1 MDASEAAPKDAGIR
15 QDLARVQHE
24 LGWHA
29 DRARTLEAL
38 LDHPG
43 SDWLTLRRDLAQLCE
58 GPLRDPE
65 GAVAHLRAALSLVE
79 PGSRLAVDLLKHIAG
94 CQRALGEVEAWAATS
109 EGELAALG
117 DAPVFDERRREI
129 HRALAAGYHR
139 ELGRPDDALRHLRA
153 LLDGDSLGDNERGRL
168 EVDCLAL
175 LRAAGDHVELE
186 RRLAAHLERRGDDPE
201 LWRELAAVREQQ
213 LHAHA
218 GAMQAWQRA
227 LDSDPDS
234 RAALRGFRRT
244 AEYLGRWSDVA
255 DALQRELDHP
265 ACTDSSERAAL
276 LRRLGDVC
284 WHRLESTTRASRCY
298 AAATE
303 ADPRDFAAL
312 RALERLLEAMEDWDS
327 AADLY
332 ESEIEVLGDEDPK
345 RTREVWLRIAS
356 IADEQQDDLPRARDA
371 YAQAA
376 EIAPLKRRRL
386 LRSAELHERA
396 GDPIAFAL
404 DFAAWC
410 DADDTVSNADD
421 HLRLAGCL
429 ESLARPEEA
438 LERTRTAL
446 EIAPGL
452 ARGWA
457 SCARLEEALG
467 NTPAAAEALAQE
479 SELVTDANAAA
490 LLLRAARLLEPDDA
504 AGALDLVRAAV
515 GRAPGHPAVH
525 AARACLALSEAL
537 PEEAL
542 EAASEALAIESAD
555 GLSNEEI
562 VTIACV
568 GGDAA
573 RVTGR
578 LDAAAALYRKALDTD
593 STSDQAAGALGE
605 TLAALGDHDAAR
617 RVLQSRLEGED
628 DYPERAQHTTTLGEC
643 LEARGG
649 FEEALGYYEAAI
661 ELEPRLEEALEGA
674 VRAREALEHVTE
686 GIAAIERWA
695 AATPVASLVGE
706 RLLRAA
712 LWEREVGGRSESAE
726 RHLRAA
732 LRSDHWLS
740 TAWLSLASLLLEE
753 GRHADT
759 VATADA
765 AAAWVCE
772 DAELAALALLQAH
785 AHEAAGDRRAA
796 SESFGLAWE
805 ADPRCSVA
813 ALAHARLL
821 RGFGEWQEAGETL
834 ARFIEQHPES
844 ESSELAEVHEQLG
857 RLQAGPLEQI
867 DAAIASYRQAVHH
880 DPERTRVRTSL
891 AELLSHRPDDWDEAL
906 FHHRI
911 VLSANPTNAAALRVA
926 LRVAEARRSERSVA
940 DGLRL
945 LRALGV
951 AAPHEIEAMPEAKAS
966 WGSKNGVLEDPLHEK
981 VRAMIEATSSE
992 IADALDA
999 SVGTQEE
1006 RPDRE
1011 ANDEN
1016 QFRARALS
1024 AAGRLT
1030 SPAVLTLATPELAEL
1045 AGLLAAIALEV
1056 EEIRGDGRLINALS
1070 GTLRRRQRR
1079 KLRRLIEET
1088 SVEEIEA
1095 IDYDQ
1100 WRIDLRGLA
1109 AEIALHDGDEELR
1122 TALIALVRDEHDG
1135 LDDEVRD
1142 DADLSELV
1150 ATAPVARALMRR
1162 LVFRWLDDIR

>member
-1 MDASEAAPKDAGIR
+1 
-15 QDLARVQHE
+15 
-24 LGWHA
+24 
-29 DRARTLEAL
+29 
-38 LDHPG
+38 
-43 SDWLTLRRDLAQLCE
+43 
-58 GPLRDPE
+58 
-65 GAVAHLRAALSLVE
+65 
-79 PGSRLAVDLLKHIAG
+79 
-94 CQRALGEVEAWAATS
+94 
-109 EGELAALG
+109 
-117 DAPVFDERRREI
+117 
-129 HRALAAGYHR
+129 
-139 ELGRPDDALRHLRA
+139 LRHLRA
-153 LLDGDSLGDNERGRL
+153 LLDDDALGEDERGRL

-175 LRAAGDHVELE
+175 LRAAGDSVELE

-227 LDSDPDS
+227 LRSDPDS
-234 RAALRGFRRT
+234 RVALRGLRRT

-265 ACTDSSERAAL
+265 ACSDSSERAAL

-332 ESEIEVLGDEDPK
+332 ESEIEVLGDEDPA

-356 IADEQQDDLPRARDA
+356 IADEQHDDLPRARAA
-371 YAQAA
+371 YARAG
-376 EIAPLKRRRL
+376 EIAPLKRQRL

-396 GDPIAFAL
+396 GDPSAFAL
-404 DFAAWC
+404 AFAAWC
-410 DADDTVSNADD
+410 DADDTISNADD
-421 HLRLAGCL
+421 HLRLARCL
-429 ESLARPEEA
+429 ESLQRPEEA

-446 EIAPGL
+446 EIAPGH

-457 SCARLEEALG
+457 SCARLEEQLG
-467 NTPAAAEALAQE
+467 NAPAAAEALTREA
-479 SELVTDANAAA
+479 ELGTDENAAG
-490 LLLRAARLLEPDDA
+490 LLLRAARLLEPENP
-504 AGALDLVRAAV
+504 AGALDLVRTAV
-515 GRAPGHPAVH
+515 SRAPGHPGVH
-525 AARACLALSEAL
+525 AARACLALSQAL
-537 PEEAL
+537 PEEAF
-542 EAASEALAIESAD
+542 EAASEALAIESDA
-555 GLSNEEI
+555 GLCREDS

-573 RVTGR
+573 RVIGR
-578 LDAAAALYRKALDTD
+578 IDAAAALYQKALEADP
-593 STSDQAAGALGE
+593 SSEQAAGALGE
-605 TLAALGDHDAAR
+605 TLAALGDYDAAR
-617 RVLQSRLEGED
+617 RVLESRLEREGA
-628 DYPERAQHTTTLGEC
+628 YPERAQHTTTLGEC
-643 LEARGG
+643 LEARGA
-649 FEEALGYYEAAI
+649 FEEALGRYEAAV
-661 ELEPRLEEALEGA
+661 ELEPRLEEALAGA

-712 LWEREVGGRSESAE
+712 LWERQVGGRSESAE

-740 TAWLSLASLLLEE
+740 TAWLSLTSLLLEE
-753 GRHADT
+753 GRYEET
-759 VATADA
+759 VATADE
-765 AAAWVCE
+765 AAAWMAG

-796 SESFGLAWE
+796 SGCFGLAWE
-805 ADPRCSVA
+805 ADPRCNA
-813 ALAHARLL
+813 AVLAHARLL
-821 RGFGEWQEAGETL
+821 RGFGEWQEAGAALE
-834 ARFIEQHPES
+834 RFIEQHPEP

-867 DAAIASYRQAVHH
+867 DAAIASYRRAVHH
-880 DPERTRVRTSL
+880 DPERTGVRTSL

-906 FHHRI
+906 FHQRI
-911 VLSANPTNAAALRVA
+911 VLASDPTNAPALRVA
-926 LRVAEARRSERSVA
+926 LRVAQARRSDRSVA
-940 DGLRL
+940 DGLRI

-951 AAPHEIEAMPEAKAS
+951 AAPHEIEAMPEGGTS
-966 WGSKNGVLEDPLHEK
+966 WGAKHDVLEDPLHEK
-981 VRAMIEATSSE
+981 VRGMIAATSVE

-999 SVGTQEE
+999 SIGTREE
-1006 RPDRE
+1006 HHERE
-1011 ANDEN
+1011 ANAEKR
-1016 QFRARALS
+1016 FRARALD

-1045 AGLLAAIALEV
+1045 AGLLAAIALEA
-1056 EEIRGDGRLINALS
+1056 EEIRGDGHLVNALS
-1070 GTLRRRQRR
+1070 RTLRRRQRR

-1088 SVEEIEA
+1088 SLEEIEA
-1095 IDYDQ
+1095 IDYDD
-1100 WRIDLRGLA
+1100 WRVDLRALA
-1109 AEIALHDGDEELR
+1109 AASALHDGNDELR
-1122 TALIALVRDEHDG
+1122 TALIALARDEHDG
-1135 LDDEVRD
+1135 LDDEVRE

-1150 ATAPVARALMRR
+1150 ATAPVARALIRR
-1162 LVFRWLDDIR
+1162 IVFHWLDGIR